1 MCTNSWHCGPTPFG
15 PAPLF
20 RSKTKGEL
28 LMTKSP
34 DDASESTDTE
44 SARAQIRGSTTRRRL
59 AALAL
64 ATALGAA
71 GYEGWLLFQQ
81 HQVNAAAAAAL
92 DAAKAFTLN
101 LTTVDPNRIDQSF
114 TAVNNGAT
122 GDFKQLYTAAGGQL
136 RRALV
141 ENKAAAQGTVI
152 DAAVK
157 TATKDTVQV
166 ILFVDQ
172 SVRNATTPTPQLD
185 RSRVTV
191 TMQDANGRWLASK
204 VDLS

>member
-1 MCTNSWHCGPTPFG
+1 
-15 PAPLF
+15 
-20 RSKTKGEL
+20 
-28 LMTKSP
+28 MTKSS
-34 DDASESTDTE
+34 DDASECTDAE
-44 SARAQIRGSTTRRRL
+44 PARARARGSSSRRRL
-59 AALAL
+59 AALAV
-64 ATALGAA
+64 ATALGTA

-81 HQVNAAAAAAL
+81 HQVDAAAAAAL
-92 DAAKAFTLN
+92 DAARAFTLN
-101 LTTVDPNRIDQSF
+101 LTTVDPNRIDQVF
-114 TAVNNGAT
+114 ADVTNGAT
-122 GDFKQLYTAAGGQL
+122 GDFKQMYTAAGGQL
-136 RRALV
+136 RRALI

-172 SVRNATTPTPQLD
+172 SVRNTATPTPQLD

-191 TMQDANGRWLASK
+191 TMQDVNGRWLASK